1 MPQGVLPY
9 KYDVEQK
16 ATGMTALAGLPAYL
30 DLVHALR
37 LDDAADRCLGL
48 RAGSQGWTDGQV
60 VNSLI
65 LLNLAGG
72 DRVEDVTTLEADEG
86 FRRIMETCL
95 GRGLP
100 RSERRT
106 LQRRWRKERKRAVP
120 SPTAI
125 FRYLNT
131 FHKAE
136 WNKHQVHGQSW
147 IPSDI
152 GSLAGF
158 ATMNATMLAFA
169 QRNAPQETVTL
180 DMDATLIET
189 FKRSA
194 LRCYKGFK
202 SYQPL
207 NVWWAEQE
215 MLVHTEFRNG
225 NVPAGFEQLRV
236 LEQALALLP
245 AGVQRVRLRSDTAGY
260 QHELLRYCETA
271 ANARFGRIEFAIG
284 CPVDASFKR
293 AVAAL
298 PASAWKPLHRV
309 EGDRRIE
316 TGREW
321 SEVWRV
327 TDGSGTSKHSPIYR
341 YLATRERL
349 EEQLTLPG
357 IETTQTY
364 SFPTLEMGGVRYKV
378 FGTVS
383 NMDWAGD
390 ELLRWLYER
399 CGKSEQAHSALKN
412 ELAGGTLPS
421 GLFGANAAWWW
432 IAVLAFNVNAIM
444 KHVVL
449 GGEWKTKKMK
459 AIRFNLIN
467 VAGRV
472 LQHARQWL
480 IRLGAAHPAF
490 ELLIYIRER
499 ILSMVAEPT

>member
-1 MPQGVLPY
+1 MPQGLLPF
-9 KYDVEQK
+9 KYDVENK
-16 ATGMTALAGLPAYL
+16 TTGMTALAGLPAYL
-30 DLVHALR
+30 ELAHVLR
-37 LDDAADRCLGL
+37 LADAADRHLGI
-48 RAGSQGWTDGQV
+48 RCGGQGWTDGQL
-60 VNSLI
+60 VNALI

-72 DRVEDVTTLEADEG
+72 DRVQDVNKLEADDG

-95 GRGLP
+95 GQGLP
-100 RSERRT
+100 RSERRA
-106 LQRRWRKERKRAVP
+106 LQRRWRKERQRVVP
-120 SPTAI
+120 SPTPI

-131 FHKAE
+131 FHKPE
-136 WNKHQVHGQSW
+136 WNERQVQGSSW
-147 IPSDI
+147 IPTDI
-152 GSLAGF
+152 GALAGF
-158 ATMNATMLAFA
+158 AKINATMLAFA
-169 QRNAPQETVTL
+169 QRNAPQETATL

-194 LRCYKGFK
+194 LYCYKGFK
-202 SYQPL
+202 GYQPL

-215 MLVHTEFRNG
+215 LFVHTEFRAG

-236 LEQALALLP
+236 LEQALPLLP

-260 QHELLRYCETA
+260 QHELLRYCETG

-293 AVAAL
+293 SVSAL
-298 PASAWKPLHRV
+298 PESAWKPLHRV
-309 EGDRRIE
+309 EDGRQTA

-321 SEVWRV
+321 AEVWHV
-327 TDGSGTSKHSPIYR
+327 TDGSGASKSAPLYR

-349 EEQLTLPG
+349 EEQLALPG
-357 IETTQTY
+357 VEKSQTY
-364 SFPTLEMGGVRYKV
+364 PFPTLEMGGARYKV
-378 FGTVS
+378 FGSVS

-390 ELLRWLYER
+390 ELLRWLYAR
-399 CGKSEQAHSALKN
+399 CGKSEQAHATLKN

-432 IAVLAFNVNAIM
+432 LSVLAFNVNAIM

-480 IRLGAAHPAF
+480 IRLGAGGQAL
-490 ELLIYIRER
+490 ELLLYIRER
-499 ILSMVAEPT
+499 LASMAPVPI

>member
-1 MPQGVLPY
+1 MPQGVLPF
-9 KYDVEQK
+9 KYDVEHK
-16 ATGMTALAGLPAYL
+16 TTGMTALAGLPAYL
-30 DLVHALR
+30 DLAHVLR
-37 LDDAADRCLGL
+37 LADAADRHIGVRCG
-48 RAGSQGWTDGQV
+48 GQGWTDGQLV
-60 VNSLI
+60 TALI

-72 DRVEDVTTLEADEG
+72 DRVQDVKTLEADEG

-95 GRGLP
+95 GHGLP
-100 RSERRT
+100 RPERRA
-106 LQRRWRKERKRAVP
+106 LQRRWRKERKRVVP
-120 SPTAI
+120 SPTPI
-125 FRYLNT
+125 FRYLNA
-131 FHKAE
+131 FHKSE
-136 WNKHQVHGQSW
+136 WNERQVQGSSW
-147 IPSDI
+147 IPTDI
-152 GSLAGF
+152 GALAGF
-158 ATMNATMLAFA
+158 AKINATMLAFA
-169 QRNAPQETVTL
+169 QRNAPQETATL

-194 LRCYKGFK
+194 LYCYKGFK

-215 MLVHTEFRNG
+215 MFVHTEFRPG

-236 LEQALALLP
+236 LEQSLELLP

-293 AVAAL
+293 AVAAA
-298 PASAWKPLHRV
+298 PESAWKPLQRV
-309 EGDRRIE
+309 AGDRQIA

-321 SEVWRV
+321 AEVWHV
-327 TDGSGTSKHSPIYR
+327 TNGPGMSKHAPIYR

-357 IETTQTY
+357 VETTQTY
-364 SFPTLEMGGVRYKV
+364 PFPTLDMAGVRYKV

-383 NMDWAGD
+383 NMDLAGD
-390 ELLRWLYER
+390 ALIRWLYER
-399 CGKSEQAHSALKN
+399 CGKSEQAHAALKN

-432 IAVLAFNVNAIM
+432 IAVLAFNVNALM

-480 IRLGAAHPAF
+480 IRLGSEHPAL

-499 ILSMVAEPT
+499 IFSMAAVPI